1 MARRLRDDHSPPAAT
16 TPDWHARRP
25 TRVGGRSNLLFF
37 LPIPFLIQG
46 LGAPPETMAPKLAAA
61 MLLLAA
67 AWLTREG
74 LRAQEAWEARPIAR
88 PPALP
93 RKALAAGAMG
103 LGVALAALGGGTGM
117 AALLLGALVS
127 GLHLATFGLDP
138 MRDRTGDVADL
149 ATLQADRVVRA
160 VDSTERPLADMTA
173 AIARLGDRAL
183 MDRVAQFQNGVQAM
197 ARALEQDPR
206 GLAAARRYLGVYLLG
221 ARDATVQFADLQAR
235 APDPALR
242 ARYEALLDDL
252 EGSYATRTQALRA
265 GDRAAL
271 DIEMDVLQDRLER
284 EGLRAQDR

>member
-1 MARRLRDDHSPPAAT
+1 MAQRLSDNRPPPAAAV
-16 TPDWHARRP
+16 PDWHGRRP

-46 LGAPPETMAPKLAAA
+46 LGAPPEIMAPKLAAA
-61 MLLLAA
+61 LLLLTA

-74 LRAQEAWEARPIAR
+74 LRAQEAWEARPVAR

-93 RKALAAGAMG
+93 RKALAAGAIG
-103 LGVALAALGGGTGM
+103 VGVALAALGGGMGLV
-117 AALLLGALVS
+117 APLLGALAS
-127 GLHLATFGLDP
+127 GLHLTAFGLDP
-138 MRDRTGDVADL
+138 MRDRTGDAADI

-160 VDSTERPLADMTA
+160 VDGTERPLAEMTA

-183 MDRVAQFQNGVQAM
+183 MNRVARFQTGVQAM

-206 GLAAARRYLGVYLLG
+206 GLTAARRYLGVYLLG
-221 ARDATVQFADLQAR
+221 ARNATVQFAELQAR

-242 ARYEALLDDL
+242 TRYEALLDDL
-252 EGSYATRTQALRA
+252 ERSYATRTQALRA

-271 DIEMDVLQDRLER
+271 DIEMDVLQDRLAR
-284 EGLRAQDR
+284 EGLRAEDR